1 MILWRYGQERHVRQ
15 AREQMLMT
23 EGSVLSGVLSAHN
36 VDYRK
41 KRQREL
47 QRGQSRKV
55 TPGASNPNWAQQIAA
70 DFPGNVV
77 RGDH

>member
-1 MILWRYGQERHVRQ
+1 MRE
-15 AREQMLMT
+15 ARERMLMT
-23 EGSVLSGVLSAHN
+23 EGAVGSGVATVFN
-36 VDYRK
+36 RDYAK

-55 TPGASNPNWAQQIAA
+55 VPGASNPNWAQQIAA

>member
-23 EGSVLSGVLSAHN
+23 ENSVLSGVLSAHN
-36 VDYRK
+36 EKYRK
-41 KRQREL
+41 QRQREI
-47 QRGQSRKV
+47 QRADGPRKV

-70 DFPGNVV
+70 DFPGNV